1 MLTTCNLELILD
13 LPPNTFPGAGVKT
26 VVLFFKKGSPT
37 KEIQYYQVNLDRN
50 IGKNNPLNLDDLDEF
65 RNLKKDTESKNTWTL
80 NINDINQETFDLGV
94 INPNIEEEVLPEPS
108 EILKE
113 IEKLEKESTELLKQ
127 IKKFI

>member
-1 MLTTCNLELILD
+1 M
-13 LPPNTFPGAGVKT
+13 
-26 VVLFFKKGSPT
+26 
-37 KEIQYYQVNLDRN
+37 
-50 IGKNNPLNLDDLDEF
+50 NLDDLNEF
-65 RNLKKDTESKNTWTL
+65 RNLDKNTNSQNSWTL
-80 NINDINQETFDLGV
+80 DINDLNQNTFDLSV